1 MNIIHIKTRIK
12 HMNHQRIRSC
22 LLAAPL
28 LLASCIAEDF
38 EYCPDGR
45 AIVKVLDTEY
55 ENADEVARAMGISRA
70 DDTLPIG
77 ATLNSMVVIH
87 HDRETDDYVSRDV
100 AVSETDPNH
109 YLENAYFNA
118 EGHNA
123 VMLIGNDHQSASDY
137 PPLDQD
143 NGRMSDITVDLD
155 SDEEE
160 RPDIFIGRGI
170 VSVPMAQDTVIWM
183 QRATGK
189 LIVQIQNLPNDI
201 TRAALHID
209 NVATDVDWNLN
220 YSGNMPTVH
229 QAFDM
234 DVDVDVNNMEV
245 NLPPNFEGETSPV
258 TVILREGDDAVT
270 LPAVPVVMKR
280 NRITLLQLNYDDIT
294 GTWEFRILV
303 DGKWERIE
311 TLSLPD
317 DR

>member
-1 MNIIHIKTRIK
+1 M
-12 HMNHQRIRSC
+12 SC

-220 YSGNMPTVH
+220 YSGKLPTTREV
-229 QAFDM
+229 FDM
-234 DVDVDVNNMEV
+234 DVDASAMEV
-245 NLPPNFEGETSPV
+245 NLPPNYEGESSPV
-258 TVILREGDDAVT
+258 TVLLRGSNGVIT
-270 LPAVPVVMKR
+270 LPTVPVVMER
-280 NRITLLQLNYDDIT
+280 NRITLLRLTYDEAGSQWDIHV
-294 GTWEFRILV
+294 LV
-303 DGKWERIE
+303 DDAWERIE
-311 TLSLPD
+311 VLELPD
-317 DR
+317 